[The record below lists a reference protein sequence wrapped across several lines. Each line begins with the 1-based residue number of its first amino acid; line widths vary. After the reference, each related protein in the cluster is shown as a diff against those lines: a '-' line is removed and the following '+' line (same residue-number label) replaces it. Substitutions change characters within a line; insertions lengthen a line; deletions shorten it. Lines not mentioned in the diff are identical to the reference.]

1 MQQQDYKQSLSY
13 EEYLV
18 WRKKVLK
25 WLIDNDLDKKDL
37 ADSIGY
43 SKKTVY
49 DALGCY
55 DRCSKFLIAAVN
67 ERMMT
72 V

>member
-1 MQQQDYKQSLSY
+1 MQDYKQQLSY
-13 EEYLV
+13 EEYLA

-25 WLIDNDLDKKDL
+25 WLIDKDL
-37 ADSIGY
+37 TKEDLAESIGY

-49 DALGCY
+49 DALGRY
-55 DRCSKFLIAAVN
+55 ERCSKFFVAAVN